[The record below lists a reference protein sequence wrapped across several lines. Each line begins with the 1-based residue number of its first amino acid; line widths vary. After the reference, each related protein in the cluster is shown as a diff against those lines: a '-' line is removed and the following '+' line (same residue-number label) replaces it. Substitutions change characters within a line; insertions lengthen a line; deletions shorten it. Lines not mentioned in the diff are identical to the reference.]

1 MVVDIPVNVPIYDP
15 GWRGSVPHASHNI
28 NQNGSRKINFEPLV
42 KAHIIIARNSENKQS
57 ERERAEEIMLRARVV
72 TPRRLERIMKYYVRS
87 VDHIGI
93 NGMRTN
99 SGQIVKIIF

>member
-1 MVVDIPVNVPIYDP
+1 MEVDIPVNVPIYDP
-15 GWRGSVPHASHNI
+15 LLRGSALRSWQLV
-28 NQNGSRKINFEPLV
+28 NQKGTRKINFEPLV

-57 ERERAEEIMLRARVV
+57 ERERGKEIMLRARVI
-72 TPRRLERIMKYYVRS
+72 TPRRLERIMKYYVRTM
-87 VDHIGI
+87 DHIGI